1 MKYITTQINKIEKLK
16 QQLEALLPMKNE
28 DEKRLKRKFR
38 LEFNYNSNHM
48 EGNTLTYGQT
58 QLLLINDKISGD
70 AKISDVEEM
79 KAHDVA
85 LLQIE
90 EFAKNKE
97 YPLTEQ
103 FIKELNRIILVKPYW
118 KEAITP
124 DGIATQKQIVIG
136 NYKTTPNSVRLRDG
150 SIHEYA
156 SPEETPAK
164 MNDLMNWYKE
174 NENIMSAPQLAA
186 EFHYRFV
193 CIHPFDDGNGRVAR
207 LLMNYILLKNQYPMV
222 IIKSEDKENYLTAL
236 QKADLGYIVNIIEY
250 IEKQLIWSLE
260 ISTKAA
266 KGEDIEENADIDKEI
281 ELLKRE
287 KLTKKNKIFKSPKV
301 VYDLI
306 KYNRDNTSVTISS
319 NINKFIAFFGEI
331 QLDIYLNETKYE
343 EKLIKQHPA
352 KIFADKE
359 IIIKPYEIYGFDM
372 NEKNIN
378 SIRWNWKL
386 YSLKSASKKID
397 YFLNCSLYLNETN
410 YQIEIEASDTK
421 TSSFQDNYIFIYY
434 EVREYKNYLMQ
445 DEIEKI
451 GKLVSNHLIKI
462 IKEQE

>member
-28 DEKRLKRKFR
+28 DEKRLKKKFR

-207 LLMNYILLKNQYPMV
+207 LLMNFILLKNQYPMV

-260 ISTKAA
+260 ISIKAA

-287 KLTKKNKIFKSPKV
+287 KLTKNKIYKSPKV
-301 VYDLI
+301 AYDLI
-306 KYNRDNTSVTISS
+306 KYTRDNTCVSISS
-319 NINKFIAFFGEI
+319 HIYKFIAFFGEI
-331 QLDIYLNETKYE
+331 QLDIYLNEIKYE
-343 EKLIKQHPA
+343 EKSIKQHPV

-359 IIIKPYEIYGFDM
+359 IIIKPYKIYGFDI

-386 YSLKSASKKID
+386 FSLKSASKKID
-397 YFLNCSLYLNETN
+397 YFINCILYLNEAN
-410 YQIEIEASDTK
+410 YKLEIEASDTI
-421 TSSFQDNYIFIYY
+421 TSSFPKSYIVICY
-434 EVREYKNYLMQ
+434 EEREYKSLLMQ
-445 DEIEKI
+445 EEIEKI

>member
-1 MKYITTQINKIEKLK
+1 MNNSEKLK
-16 QQLEALLPMKNE
+16 QQLETLLPMKSE
-28 DEKRLKRKFR
+28 DEKRLKKKFR
-38 LEFNYNSNHM
+38 LEFNYNSNHL

-70 AKISDVEEM
+70 VKVSDVEEM
-79 KAHDVA
+79 KAHDLA
-85 LLQIE
+85 LSQIE
-90 EFAKNKE
+90 EFAKDKE

-118 KEAITP
+118 KEAITA
-124 DGIATQKQIVIG
+124 DGITTSKKIEIG
-136 NYKTTPNSVRLRDG
+136 NYKTSPNSVRLRDG
-150 SIHEYA
+150 NIHEYA

-260 ISTKAA
+260 ISIKAA
-266 KGEDIEENADIDKEI
+266 KGEDIEEKADIDKEI

-287 KLTKKNKIFKSPKV
+287 KLTKTKISMSPKV
-301 VYDLI
+301 VYELI
-306 KYNRDNTSVTISS
+306 KYVNNELCYKITESK
-319 NINKFIAFFGEI
+319 NKFNDFFAETTFEI
-331 QLDIYLNETKYE
+331 FINEVKFKEKSNRNNSFKVLNRKEETVKQYEIFNYDLE
-343 EKLIKQHPA
+343 EK
-352 KIFADKE
+352 
-359 IIIKPYEIYGFDM
+359 IIKTI
-372 NEKNIN
+372 KW
-378 SIRWNWKL
+378 RWNFL
-386 YSLKSASKKID
+386 YLKTTENEIN
-397 YFLNCSLYLNETN
+397 FIILCSLTFNKNSYK
-410 YQIEIEASDTK
+410 IEIEFLNTNNTISRTLSN
-421 TSSFQDNYIFIYY
+421 TIFI
-434 EVREYKNYLMQ
+434 EEHEYKSYLMQ
-445 DEIEKI
+445 EEIEKI
-451 GKLVSNHLIKI
+451 GKMVSNYLIKE
-462 IKEQE
+462 IKEQK